1 MVIDTKTDPHAC
13 VRVHNACVHETQQE
27 NIMDQYIVIEAKN
40 LKSMAKYVNKYIN
53 MGYIPFGSPFKF
65 DVQSPDEYGIRL
77 TIAQAMIFHTLAIDV
92 DSEDGGETFYDTM
105 PQAIRFFPKNIN
117 DSIEPST

>member
-1 MVIDTKTDPHAC
+1 MIIDTKTDPHAC

-27 NIMDQYIVIEAKN
+27 NIMDQYIVIEAKSM
-40 LKSMAKYVNKYIN
+40 KAMAKYVNKYIN

-65 DVQSPDEYGIRL
+65 DVQHPI
-77 TIAQAMIFHTLAIDV
+77 TINQAMIYHTLAIDV